1 MFISPFHVLQT
12 DLPKLSKPHTR
23 GCARS
28 VLELRLLLRADLW
41 RYEGNG
47 RAKWLKLFLF
57 NPGYRYTA
65 LMRITG
71 YLKTDRFNRFT
82 LYPVFKMILL
92 RQRHILGMAIAEYA
106 DIGPGLFVTR
116 FGGIYINGDC
126 IIGANVNLSPMI
138 LFGQTNR
145 GATIGSPVI
154 GNRVFVASGARI
166 TGPITIGS
174 DVAVAANAV
183 VVKSDSEGAVL
194 AGIPAKRI
202 SDKGSA
208 GYINRQVPDD
218 MLRACAVERRKQGG
232 PEAVWYP
239 ADMLNLG
246 AP

>member
-1 MFISPFHVLQT
+1 MFISPFHVPQT

-28 VLELRLLLRADLW
+28 VKELGLLLRADLW

-65 LMRITG
+65 LMRVTG
-71 YLKTDRFNRFT
+71 YLKTDKFNRFT
-82 LYPVFKMILL
+82 LYPLFKMILL

-166 TGPITIGS
+166 TGPITLG
-174 DVAVAANAV
+174 
-183 VVKSDSEGAVL
+183 
-194 AGIPAKRI
+194 

-239 ADMLNLG
+239 ADMRSLPPL
-246 AP
+246 

>member
-1 MFISPFHVLQT
+1 MIISPFHVPQS
-12 DLPKLSKPHTR
+12 DLPRLSKPHRR

-28 VLELRLLLRADLW
+28 LKELSLLLRADLC

-47 RAKWLKLFLF
+47 YLKFLKLFLF
-57 NPGYRYTA
+57 NPGYRYTV

-71 YLKTDRFNRFT
+71 YLNTNKVNRFT
-82 LYPVFKMILL
+82 LYPLFKLILL
-92 RQRHILGMAIAEYA
+92 RQRHLLGMAIAEYA

-145 GATIGSPVI
+145 GSTIGSPVI

-166 TGPITIGS
+166 TGAITVGS

-183 VVKSDSEGAVL
+183 VVKSVTDGAVL

-202 SDKGSA
+202 SDKGST

-218 MLRACAVERRKQGG
+218 MLRACAVERRRRGG
-232 PEAVWYP
+232 PDAVWYP
-239 ADMLNLG
+239 ADMVEQ
-246 AP
+246 

>member
-1 MFISPFHVLQT
+1 MLISPFHVPQS

-28 VLELRLLLRADLW
+28 VKELSLLLIADLF
-41 RYEGNG
+41 RYEGDG
-47 RAKWLKLFLF
+47 HLKFLKLFLF
-57 NPGYRYTA
+57 NPGYRYTV
-65 LMRITG
+65 LMRVTG
-71 YLKTDRFNRFT
+71 YLKTNKLNRLT
-82 LYPVFKMILL
+82 LYPLFKMILL
-92 RQRHILGMAIAEYA
+92 RQRHLLGMAIAEYA

-145 GATIGSPVI
+145 GSTIGSPVI

-166 TGPITIGS
+166 TGAITVGS

-183 VVKSDSEGAVL
+183 VVKSEGDGAVL
-194 AGIPAKRI
+194 AGIPAKKI
-202 SDKGSA
+202 SDKGSE

-218 MLRACAVERRKQGG
+218 VLRACAMERRKRGG
-232 PEAVWYP
+232 PEAIWYP
-239 ADMLNLG
+239 ADMLDQ
-246 AP
+246 